1 MSAHP
6 FGCGEFDLQFRLPQ
20 CMRESQRRATQFR
33 YDPGWF
39 ARNSHGCHAQAM
51 KRFSFCI
58 AALAVLLVGSFSAA
72 AQDKGP
78 WRAAS
83 SDAKAITGDLYI
95 ADARLT
101 INFSNFTIAEIRSLT
116 ATEAAA
122 AFSADSSVPGG
133 GHLYRLDIPATKR
146 FQHHNT
152 LCGSDD
158 TQWMAT
164 WGSGSEVHIAFFS
177 GLTMPVL
184 TIDAL
189 ANSTSLCGSF
199 SYVR

>member
-1 MSAHP
+1 
-6 FGCGEFDLQFRLPQ
+6 
-20 CMRESQRRATQFR
+20 
-33 YDPGWF
+33 
-39 ARNSHGCHAQAM
+39 M
-51 KRFSFCI
+51 KRSFFLPPLLI
-58 AALAVLLVGSFSAA
+58 LLLACSLSAA
-72 AQDKGP
+72 GQDKGP

-133 GHLYRLDIPATKR
+133 GHLYRLDVPATKR

-177 GLTMPVL
+177 GSTMPTL

-199 SYVR
+199 AYVR